1 MRVSLFKDFL
11 RYGQSTFRIT
21 SKWTVGGQI
30 YFHVKRYCN
39 LSKNLTLNYFFPF
52 TLADSNEDEEMEE
65 EEELLA
71 QNEVKDPRAG
81 NVSVSLPQL
90 KADFNQLADH
100 LYKVGKLIK
109 SLHFQNSNLHDI
121 RSTQVGKNCWRYI
134 KQSLKVSKFQNK
146 FMMSSFF
153 PKKETKS
160 LQYFIRFLGKAMT
173 SKICFEIYWPLAWHS
188 GESTSKQ

>member
-1 MRVSLFKDFL
+1 
-11 RYGQSTFRIT
+11 
-21 SKWTVGGQI
+21 
-30 YFHVKRYCN
+30 
-39 LSKNLTLNYFFPF
+39 
-52 TLADSNEDEEMEE
+52 MEE

-121 RSTQVGKNCWRYI
+121 RSTQVGKNWRYI

-153 PKKETKS
+153 PKNKRNIARISFVFWEK
-160 LQYFIRFLGKAMT
+160 R
-173 SKICFEIYWPLAWHS
+173 
-188 GESTSKQ
+188 

>member
-1 MRVSLFKDFL
+1 M
-11 RYGQSTFRIT
+11 
-21 SKWTVGGQI
+21 
-30 YFHVKRYCN
+30 
-39 LSKNLTLNYFFPF
+39 NYPFPF

-121 RSTQVGKNCWRYI
+121 RSTQIGKNWRYI
-134 KQSLKVSKFQNK
+134 KQSLKVSKFQ
-146 FMMSSFF
+146 
-153 PKKETKS
+153 KKIMKS
-160 LQYFIRFLGKAMT
+160 LFLPKYEWKIARILPCVVKAEILTIFVGILGEKMT
-173 SKICFEIYWPLAWHS
+173 S
-188 GESTSKQ
+188 